1 MNNQLHYRLTK
12 LQSYIR
18 DWSSKGHT
26 PVLSVDYSLRKPFPV
41 ALQEIF
47 DVYFWLRTAPKE
59 KVIKKLGFYPKQ
71 IVLVGDSAGGNLSLS
86 LAVFLHHLLTQHRQQ
101 VHSSLRLPDGI
112 VGIYGAYLLVP
123 LISGS
128 RILSSMDTLI
138 NPEILMFL
146 MAVYSGVLKEPKRRS
161 WLASLNL
168 FSSDTSGK
176 QSQLFYF
183 RCFFVFDFH

>member
-1 MNNQLHYRLTK
+1 M
-12 LQSYIR
+12 QSYIR
-18 DWSSKGHT
+18 DWSSKGNT
-26 PVLSVDYSLRKPFPV
+26 AVLSVDYSLRKPFPV
-41 ALQEIF
+41 ALQEAF
-47 DVYFWLRTAPKE
+47 DVYYWLRTASKE
-59 KVIKKLGFYPKQ
+59 KVTEKLGFYPKQ

-86 LAVFLHHLLTQHRQQ
+86 LAVFLHHILTEHPQR

-128 RILSSMDTLI
+128 RILSSIDTLI

-161 WLASLNL
+161 WLSSLNL
-168 FSSDTSGK
+168 FSSGNSGMEISK
-176 QSQLFYF
+176 NSFN
-183 RCFFVFDFH
+183 